1 MDNYTIVEKSVSNLE
16 PFKNFLAQD
25 IYTNNNILIAKK
37 GSLLSPNIIRVVKLQ
52 EIDTVC
58 VRISNEKRPNN
69 KSIDLAKERLDLDS
83 INKFEAIYLNHSNKI
98 QTQFNQL
105 TESESIESTNLNTKY
120 MVEDIIKTLKNS
132 TDIFNYLTLMQT
144 SDDVTFNHCVNVSI
158 ICQIFGKLLGFSD
171 LDAEMLST
179 AGLLHDIGKNKVPKN
194 ILDKESHLTPE
205 ELEII
210 KKHVIHSYNII
221 KNYPLP
227 ESVKMGVLM
236 HHERLDGSGYVHGI
250 IENEIHPFAK
260 IIAIVDI
267 YDAMT
272 HNRPYRNRILVLDA
286 ISYIKNNA
294 IIKLDYV
301 YANKFIDFVLRGLI
315 GSVARLSNNEIGKI
329 LHTNKNDIYNPLIEV
344 NNTIIDLK
352 SQPNLKIVEIY

>member
-1 MDNYTIVEKSVSNLE
+1 
-16 PFKNFLAQD
+16 
-25 IYTNNNILIAKK
+25 
-37 GSLLSPNIIRVVKLQ
+37 
-52 EIDTVC
+52 
-58 VRISNEKRPNN
+58 
-69 KSIDLAKERLDLDS
+69 
-83 INKFEAIYLNHSNKI
+83 
-98 QTQFNQL
+98 
-105 TESESIESTNLNTKY
+105 
-120 MVEDIIKTLKNS
+120 
-132 TDIFNYLTLMQT
+132 
-144 SDDVTFNHCVNVSI
+144 
-158 ICQIFGKLLGFSD
+158 
-171 LDAEMLST
+171 
-179 AGLLHDIGKNKVPKN
+179 
-194 ILDKESHLTPE
+194 
-205 ELEII
+205 
-210 KKHVIHSYNII
+210 
-221 KNYPLP
+221 
-227 ESVKMGVLM
+227 M

-315 GSVARLSNNEIGKI
+315 GSVVRLSNNEIGKI

-352 SQPNLKIVEIY
+352 SQPNLKIIEIY